1 MKIYEQPSN
10 SFLSVCHFP
19 TYSISS
25 LVYIQFH
32 FPHLFHCSFRQQF
45 SYWRRVIIQHHVQ
58 SITQNSIAQ
67 ITARRA
73 IISAIRRECQELVT
87 ISCYHI
93 QEYVNL
99 LQSVKS
105 STDERRASVPVC
117 QHVSLLQ
124 QGFPDF
130 FFIMVW
136 IIYPKCVVQLSNKK
150 TVATDQYLSF
160 IKIKG

>member
-10 SFLSVCHFP
+10 SFLRVCHFP

-99 LQSVKS
+99 LPRKKEKGQCPSLLACQSVTTRFS
-105 STDERRASVPVC
+105 G
-117 QHVSLLQ
+117 LLFHY
-124 QGFPDF
+124 GLDN
-130 FFIMVW
+130 
-136 IIYPKCVVQLSNKK
+136 LSEMCG
-150 TVATDQYLSF
+150 VAF
-160 IKIKG
+160 